1 MRLGAGRN
9 CRTEKTEP
17 FSICL
22 RRLTTR
28 TLAPSPILEP
38 LITFEC
44 LWPTE
49 QFTYAATHGDTS
61 TAKLMAH
68 RGRRDAQLGTDLA
81 QSTTVGVQVGRSLN
95 VHRA

>member
-1 MRLGAGRN
+1 V
-9 CRTEKTEP
+9 
-17 FSICL
+17 

-68 RGRRDAQLGTDLA
+68 RGRRDANSAAIWRRSDPWAYRSAARLT
-81 QSTTVGVQVGRSLN
+81 STGPP
-95 VHRA
+95 